1 VITHSTPR
9 DATVPPRAVAM
20 DTLATPTATA
30 APNEKPKNPATGH
43 RRGGRPPP
51 GPNSTGR
58 SRSHRGD
65 VSALLDGSLDELI
78 AADKPVKNQA
88 RGHRRGGRVPAA
100 GQGGKAQR
108 GDNEG
113 RGRGGG
119 GGSSKT
125 PYGTKHHRG
134 RSVSEI
140 AAAPNGERTL
150 KVSATIDAKA
160 LAGSIVLVC
169 DGGYAP
175 LLLPMGAQCVNQAM
189 KAIAIARGQF
199 LENENGQT
207 FLSCFPSFRDD
218 NRNTVQ
224 MQCDKET
231 KGPWRTST
239 ADLVVGG
246 GTEPTKVAGAIA
258 GNIREGEKVAVR
270 ACGADAVANAVFAVA
285 HARRFLADEGIDL
298 FFTPEF
304 EKEQTKERG
313 EWTVVLFRVC
323 KASGSAA
330 TGK

>member
-1 VITHSTPR
+1 
-9 DATVPPRAVAM
+9 M
-20 DTLATPTATA
+20 
-30 APNEKPKNPATGH
+30 
-43 RRGGRPPP
+43 
-51 GPNSTGR
+51 
-58 SRSHRGD
+58 
-65 VSALLDGSLDELI
+65 
-78 AADKPVKNQA
+78 
-88 RGHRRGGRVPAA
+88 
-100 GQGGKAQR
+100 
-108 GDNEG
+108 
-113 RGRGGG
+113 
-119 GGSSKT
+119 
-125 PYGTKHHRG
+125 
-134 RSVSEI
+134 
-140 AAAPNGERTL
+140 
-150 KVSATIDAKA
+150 
-160 LAGSIVLVC
+160 VC

-175 LLLPMGAQCVNQAM
+175 LLLPMGAQCVNQAV

-313 EWTVVLFRVC
+313 ERTVVLFRVC